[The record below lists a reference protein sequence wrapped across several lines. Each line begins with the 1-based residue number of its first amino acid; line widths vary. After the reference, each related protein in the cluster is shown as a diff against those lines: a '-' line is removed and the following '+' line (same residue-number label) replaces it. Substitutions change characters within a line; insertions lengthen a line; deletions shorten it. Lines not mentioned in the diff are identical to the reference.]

1 MKKASEALNLEKRTD
16 ATTSK
21 LVRNNLFKAVLSVI
35 CFEHL
40 LYFFLKRFRI
50 MGVALAD
57 QFQKKLH

>member
-40 LYFFLKRFRI
+40 LYFFEKI
-50 MGVALAD
+50 SYNGVALAD
-57 QFQKKLH
+57 QF